1 MFKLTNMFMETVK
14 KILALGRR
22 KASER
27 EIIINVEKLETR
39 VALLEKNQ
47 LEELSIERTN
57 EERIVGSIFKG
68 KIKNHEMGLK
78 AAFVDIGME
87 KNAFLHHWDMLPA
100 ALDDEL
106 DLVDRGGRKKPRK
119 NINVKDIPSM
129 YPAGSDVM
137 IQVTKGPIS
146 TKGPRVTTN
155 ISLPGRFL
163 VLMPF
168 NDQCGISRKV
178 EDTVERKRLRKIL
191 EKLTIPDNMGVII
204 RTAGVGQKERY
215 FIRDLA
221 LLVEKW
227 NEVERKMK
235 SQHSAT
241 SLYQEPDLVERTV
254 RDFLTEDID
263 RIYIDNQE
271 EANRINDLIAQISR
285 RSKSKIKVHNESVP
299 IFEKFGVEKQ
309 IENAFR
315 RQVWLKSGGYIV
327 IDETEALVA
336 IDVNTGRAKAT
347 KEQDKTILQTNVD
360 AAEEICRQLRLRN
373 IGGII
378 VLDFIDMKLME
389 NKKRLADEMEGFMLT
404 DRAKHAV
411 LPISKFGLMQVT
423 RQRMK
428 PEMNINT
435 SEICPGCHGTGKIS
449 STLILEDEIE
459 KNLSYLI
466 MQKHR
471 GLTIMVNPIL
481 HSYLTKGLISKRRK
495 WNWKYK
501 QSIKLVA
508 NSNYQLTEFHF
519 FDEKDEEIK
528 L

>member
-1 MFKLTNMFMETVK
+1 
-14 KILALGRR
+14 
-22 KASER
+22 
-27 EIIINVEKLETR
+27 
-39 VALLEKNQ
+39 
-47 LEELSIERTN
+47 
-57 EERIVGSIFKG
+57 
-68 KIKNHEMGLK
+68 MGLK

-347 KEQDKTILQTNVD
+347 KEQDKTILQTNLD

-378 VLDFIDMKLME
+378 VLDFIDMKLPKDRQAVYNRMRDGL
-389 NKKRLADEMEGFMLT
+389 KRDK
-404 DRAKHAV
+404 AKTHV
-411 LPISKFGLMQVT
+411 LPISQLGLMEMT
-423 RQRMK
+423 RQRHT
-428 PEMNINT
+428 ESIQSSSYT
-435 SEICPGCHGTGKIS
+435 ECPTCQGKGILKSAESVSVELQRKIGEALRRGGTGRDLRIF
-449 STLILEDEIE
+449 
-459 KNLSYLI
+459 
-466 MQKHR
+466 
-471 GLTIMVNPIL
+471 VNPEIL
-481 HSYLTKGLISKRRK
+481 SRLKTVDEELLIELERK
-495 WNWKYK
+495 HMGRLSFKSDAALALE
-501 QSIKLVA
+501 QFRITDAVSG
-508 NSNYQLTEFHF
+508 
-519 FDEKDEEIK
+519 EEIK
-528 L
+528 